1 VLRQSAAFTTGI
13 TISLMFLGFPL
24 RTPGQSYTSAKQ
36 YPAGTTPVAVCV
48 GDFNRDGKTDVA
60 AANSGSANVSV
71 LLGNGDGT
79 FQPAVNYSV
88 GQSPSSIVM
97 GDFNGDGK
105 QDLAVAN
112 SADGTVSI
120 LLGSGDGT
128 FQPAMNF
135 DAGSSPGAIVVG
147 DFNSDGHLDVAV
159 LNSDPTNYEGKVSI
173 LLGNGN
179 GTLKAPVS
187 FDAGGSANA
196 LVVAD
201 FNGDKK
207 LDLAVANTL
216 QGEYTCVPFIPFC
229 GHPNGNLSIF
239 LGNGDGTFQT
249 PLPAFD
255 ASISSLALGDFDGD
269 GKPDLALGLGYFSHL
284 GNVLLGNGD
293 GTFDGTAVTDQ
304 GLSANSSVAIADMN
318 GDKKADLL
326 MLSAEPIPFLNLFLG
341 NGDGSFQALT
351 PFQPALEF
359 IVPNSGQMVTADL
372 NGDGLLDVVL
382 TTPNGIGILLNNKE
396 AAGADLTVGIGQGTG
411 GGPGQILTYTVV
423 ANNRGPQPATNVT
436 VTDTI
441 PAGSAVVQLSGNC
454 TGTSII
460 TCAMGDLAA
469 GGTNNGMILVYTP
482 AAGGMITD
490 SADVSADQNDPDS
503 TNNVAT
509 VTFNASSGNPIFT
522 VKVVEAGNGSG
533 VVTGGSEYGTGI
545 NCGNVCSQNNIS
557 GSSVGLVATP
567 NAGSIFTG
575 WSGAC
580 TGTDPNN
587 CQFTLS
593 ANAIVTAS
601 FALLPDFT
609 IAPATATLSSSR
621 GAKPQIL

>member
-1 VLRQSAAFTTGI
+1 
-13 TISLMFLGFPL
+13 MFLGFPL

-147 DFNSDGHLDVAV
+147 DFNSDGHLDIAV

-351 PFQPALEF
+351 GAPEERRDRRGRWSAKQKYAAVLRLLRGEDLETL
-359 IVPNSGQMVTADL
+359 SRELGVTAVTLSGWRDQFL
-372 NGDGLLDVVL
+372 DG
-382 TTPNGIGILLNNKE
+382 G
-396 AAGADLTVGIGQGTG
+396 AANLKARGADVDNEETQRLKS
-411 GGPGQILTYTVV
+411 LV
-423 ANNRGPQPATNVT
+423 A
-436 VTDTI
+436 D
-441 PAGSAVVQLSGNC
+441 LSMSNELLREK
-454 TGTSII
+454 IHR
-460 TCAMGDLAA
+460 M
-469 GGTNNGMILVYTP
+469 
-482 AAGGMITD
+482 
-490 SADVSADQNDPDS
+490 
-503 TNNVAT
+503 
-509 VTFNASSGNPIFT
+509 
-522 VKVVEAGNGSG
+522 EAGRSHD
-533 VVTGGSEYGTGI
+533 
-545 NCGNVCSQNNIS
+545 
-557 GSSVGLVATP
+557 L
-567 NAGSIFTG
+567 
-575 WSGAC
+575 
-580 TGTDPNN
+580 
-587 CQFTLS
+587 
-593 ANAIVTAS
+593 
-601 FALLPDFT
+601 
-609 IAPATATLSSSR
+609 
-621 GAKPQIL
+621 